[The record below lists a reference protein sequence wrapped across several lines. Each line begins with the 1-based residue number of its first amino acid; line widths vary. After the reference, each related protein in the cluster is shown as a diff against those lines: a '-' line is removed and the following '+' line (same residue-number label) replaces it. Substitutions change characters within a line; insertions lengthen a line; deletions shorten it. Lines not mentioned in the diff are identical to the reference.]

1 MSQLRWRESHRLVGA
16 GQIPWV
22 ACLPFSA
29 SFPNITNAPSLSPV
43 VRTIHTDGEEQ
54 RKEAAHDEER
64 PKDAKLSIRSRTV
77 PVEIRPSLSVESEN
91 ENRRH
96 ALVARLMGL
105 DKFPPTQESS
115 AGAGAGKRVKMQ
127 QLGAVEKCDE
137 ELKALQRIIEVVK
150 TSISVGLGEENYEL
164 SKQTA

>member
-1 MSQLRWRESHRLVGA
+1 MERKSSSCRRRPNSMGCMPAIFRL
-16 GQIPWV
+16 
-22 ACLPFSA
+22 FSKHHKR
-29 SFPNITNAPSLSPV
+29 SKFITC
-43 VRTIHTDGEEQ
+43 GEEQ

-164 SKQTA
+164 MATIFLNLAHTHHLF